1 LPTYQETEII
11 KLVNIYKWLFII
23 LTLAQLVFTL
33 ARYLF
38 ITTLDPIIIAGGII
52 YLGAMTFSYISY
64 EVEKYRTRKKELLD
78 NLP

>member
-33 ARYLF
+33 AWYLF
-38 ITTLDPIIIAGGII
+38 ITTFDRIIIAGGVI
-52 YLGAMTFSYISY
+52 YLGAMTCSYISY
-64 EVEKYRTRKKELLD
+64 EVEKYHTRKKELLD